1 MQIMPKTQF
10 RSSFKQIIYFF
21 NERIVFIQ
29 QVIHT
34 VFPLISAGPQ
44 ISAAPHSFKILYKPR
59 AVIRR
64 NTVYILYRISYMYI
78 YIEHMSKQNQ

>member
-29 QVIHT
+29 QVMYT

-44 ISAAPHSFKILYKPR
+44 ISAAPHSFKIL
-59 AVIRR
+59 
-64 NTVYILYRISYMYI
+64 
-78 YIEHMSKQNQ
+78 